1 MPETYPDDAT
11 LLVQDEDAAT
21 GVPYIPT
28 GVSPYFLQ
36 YRRMLHRLLRASERA
51 NDLRV
56 YPAGGRMVG
65 VRGGR
70 CFVGAQPRSVAAVEP
85 IELDADATTHL
96 YIDTAGE
103 VQTST
108 AGLPADRATFIPLA
122 EATTDADHVTSLTD
136 LRGEAMLQAQT
147 AALAGITA
155 SAEEINRALDGAG
168 TTVTAA
174 HLDTLTAGAAST
186 ADTLHRHLDTA
197 QTVDGEAAVRLT
209 NLSAHADA
217 TVALDFSLPNVLA
230 DATHLNVDRATGFL
244 QQRHLGVTRSLVCSS
259 SVQWVLTGTPGLGPT
274 PHLVGAVPI
283 AGTVTDVVL
292 SCGDNTVSTDPADGV
307 SARVLVNG
315 NALTTTNPALTD
327 ADGPGFVSTDQ
338 GAGTPAVITAGGA
351 QDVARGDLLTVELTT
366 TANGTVTQAPTGL
379 ALLVVIRSA
388 RPE

>member
-70 CFVGAQPRSVAAVEP
+70 CFVGAQSRSIAAVEP
-85 IELDADATTHL
+85 IELDADTTTHL
-96 YIDTAGE
+96 YIDDLGA
-103 VQTST
+103 VQANTN
-108 AGLPADRATFIPLA
+108 GLPADRATYIPLA
-122 EATTDADHVTSLTD
+122 EATTDADRVTSLTD

-168 TTVTAA
+168 ATVSAT
-174 HLDTLTAGAAST
+174 HLDTLTAGATST
-186 ADTLHRHLDTA
+186 ADTLHRHLNTA

-217 TVALDFSLPNVLA
+217 TVALDFSLPNILA
-230 DATHLNVDRATGFL
+230 DATHLNVDRTTGSL
-244 QQRHLGVTRSLVCSS
+244 QQRHLGVTRALVGST
-259 SVQWVLTGTPGLGPT
+259 SVQWVLTGTPAVGLST
-274 PHLVGAVPI
+274 QLVGAVPI
-283 AGTVTDVVL
+283 AGTVSAVVL
-292 SCGDNTVSTDPADGV
+292 SCGDNTVSTDAADGV

-315 NALTTTNPALTD
+315 NTLTTTDPALTA

-338 GAGTPAVITAGGA
+338 GAGTAAGITAGGA
-351 QDVARGDLLTVELTT
+351 QDVARGALLSVELTT
-366 TANGTVTQAPTGL
+366 AANGTVTQPPTGL
-379 ALLVVIRSA
+379 AVLVVIRSA